1 MDTNT
6 NTNAPAKTKKSAN
19 RKFNQETIDK
29 RNASRNLKFD
39 FKVDQDIAMPTPGHR
54 SKYPFEKLNVPGVD
68 SFFWPASASLMIS
81 IKNSARTKFNRV
93 LVAFPRT
100 EEHNGKEYAG
110 YRFWLKNFVD
120 PSLENHDETNE
131 SESESEAEAEAEAEP
146 AQAAA

>member
-6 NTNAPAKTKKSAN
+6 NTNTPAKTKKSAN

-29 RNASRNLKFD
+29 RNASRNLKFE

-68 SFFWPASASLMIS
+68 SFFWPASPSLMIS

-100 EEHNGKEYAG
+100 EEHDGKEYAG

-120 PSLENHDETNE
+120 PSLEKTNE
-131 SESESEAEAEAEAEP
+131 SEPEAEP